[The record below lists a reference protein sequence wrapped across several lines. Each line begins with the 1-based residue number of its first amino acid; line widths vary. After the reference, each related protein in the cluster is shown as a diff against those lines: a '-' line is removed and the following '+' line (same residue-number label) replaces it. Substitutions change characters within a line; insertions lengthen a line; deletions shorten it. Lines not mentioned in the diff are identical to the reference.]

1 MALDHRTAS
10 YRMRKV
16 MQLKYR
22 GISPRNREGRR
33 REDSATFSLGRSLSS
48 PPLSVPSIL
57 FFPAMN
63 PGRQAIAKEGMG
75 KGEDGD
81 ISDGAES
88 LN

>member
-22 GISPRNREGRR
+22 GISPRNTEGRTKKR
-33 REDSATFSLGRSLSS
+33 RATFSLGRSLSS

-63 PGRQAIAKEGMG
+63 PGRQAIAKEGRNG
-75 KGEDGD
+75 GRVEDGEVVH
-81 ISDGAES
+81 I
-88 LN
+88 